1 MFPTFTALGTFRGQT
16 RPWTLEVRDGTL
28 EFWDATLD
36 EPEQWRFAV
45 WHPIHARDVA
55 ASARPALEH
64 LWREALKRE
73 NVGRRIEMSD
83 ELTVFL
89 RESDMGLARFRGPD
103 QQVETP
109 TRCYYFGCFEREHD
123 TIKRFLELVALKCY
137 QGDFG
142 LELHRAQI
150 PFAFNPEGELGPG
163 VRPLH
168 LKCARGDL
176 QELEN
181 LSRLAWKLD
190 PQWLGTLLRRP
201 KVEGAGA
208 KVIVRPDEPARVDFG
223 YYCYDNNWG
232 FNGFDHPRGALWK
245 EFLRYFEPTPDPI
258 YHGAEIQAGTRLFCL
273 HLNPPAAGKSFDFGA
288 ASVVQPSFHQQLELR
303 LPLRNWLRKRAGLS
317 DERIS
322 KLLF

>member
-16 RPWTLEVRDGTL
+16 REWTLEVRDGTL

-45 WHPIHARDVA
+45 WHPMDAGDVA

-64 LWREALKRE
+64 LWRDALERDDI
-73 NVGRRIEMSD
+73 GRRIEMSD

-89 RESDMGLARFRGPD
+89 RESSVGLARFGGLN
-103 QQVETP
+103 QEVETP
-109 TRCYYFGCFEREHD
+109 TRCYYFGCLEREHD
-123 TIKRFLELVALKCY
+123 YIKRSLELAALKCY
-137 QGDFG
+137 EGDFG

-163 VRPLH
+163 RDRPLH
-168 LKCARGDL
+168 LKCARGDV

-181 LSRLAWKLD
+181 LSQLAWKLD

-232 FNGFDHPRGALWK
+232 FNGFDHPRSALWEK
-245 EFLRYFEPTPDPI
+245 FLRYFEPAPDPI

-273 HLNPPAAGKSFDFGA
+273 YLDAPTERQ
-288 ASVVQPSFHQQLELR
+288 SVTQSSFHQQLELR
-303 LPLRNWLRKRAGLS
+303 LPLRDWLRKRAGLS
-317 DERIS
+317 DERIAE
-322 KLLF
+322 LLF